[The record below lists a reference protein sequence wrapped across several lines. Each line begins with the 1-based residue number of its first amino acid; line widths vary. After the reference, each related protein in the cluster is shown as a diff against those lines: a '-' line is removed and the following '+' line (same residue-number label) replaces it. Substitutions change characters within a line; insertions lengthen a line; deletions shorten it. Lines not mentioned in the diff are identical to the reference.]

1 MSYNLIRNRET
12 AARLLAGRLEKYRGE
27 RGVVLAIPRGG
38 VPVAAPIARHLGLPL
53 EVTLSKKIGHPANPE
68 FAIGSVS
75 LDSVQVDARAD
86 VPQAY
91 IAAEVARI
99 REGLRQKYSLYMGN
113 KEHVPLQDRVVI
125 LVDDGVATGK
135 TLLAT
140 IDLVKKEQPRK
151 IVVAVPVAS
160 PSAYETVSSLVDE
173 VVCLLVPIGFQAVG
187 QFYEEF
193 SQVSDEQVI
202 ELLQEQEET

>member
-1 MSYNLIRNRET
+1 MSYNLIRNRGT
-12 AARLLAGRLEKYRGE
+12 AARLLAERLEKYRGE

-38 VPVAAPIARHLGLPL
+38 VPVAAPIARYLGMPL

-75 LDSVQVDARAD
+75 LDTMQVDERAD

-113 KEHVPLQDRVVI
+113 RKHVPLRDQVVI

-135 TLLAT
+135 TLLST
-140 IDLVKKEQPRK
+140 IELVKKEQPRK
-151 IVVAVPVAS
+151 IVVAVPVAP
-160 PSAYETVSSLVDE
+160 PSAYDTVSSLVDE

-202 ELLQEQEET
+202 ELLQEQE

>member
-1 MSYNLIRNRET
+1 MSYNLIRNRGT
-12 AARLLAGRLEKYRGE
+12 AARLLAERLEKYRGE

-38 VPVAAPIARHLGLPL
+38 VPVAAPIARYLGMPL

-75 LDSVQVDARAD
+75 LDTMQVDERAD

-113 KEHVPLQDRVVI
+113 RKHVPLRDRVVI

-135 TLLAT
+135 TLLST
-140 IDLVKKEQPRK
+140 IELVKKEQPRK
-151 IVVAVPVAS
+151 IVVAVPVAP
-160 PSAYETVSSLVDE
+160 PSAYDTVSSLVDE

-202 ELLQEQEET
+202 ELLQEQE

>member
-1 MSYNLIRNRET
+1 MNHNLIRNRET
-12 AARLLAGRLEKYRGE
+12 AAGLLAERLEKYRGE
-27 RGVVLAIPRGG
+27 QGVVLAIPRGG
-38 VPVAAPIARHLGLPL
+38 VPVAAPIARLLGMPL
-53 EVTLSKKIGHPANPE
+53 EITLSKKIGHPANPE

-75 LDSVQVDARAD
+75 LESVQVDARAD

-91 IAAEVARI
+91 IAAEIARI
-99 REGLRQKYSLYMGN
+99 REALRQKYSLYRGN
-113 KEHVPLQDRVVI
+113 REHIHLSDRLVI
-125 LVDDGVATGK
+125 LVDDGIATGK

-140 IDLVKKEQPRK
+140 IELVKKEHPHK

-160 PSAYETVSSLVDE
+160 PTAYDAISSLVDE
-173 VVCLLVPIGFQAVG
+173 VVCLLVPIDFQAVG

-202 ELLQEQEET
+202 RLLQEQE

>member
-12 AARLLAGRLEKYRGE
+12 AARLLAERLEKYRGQQ
-27 RGVVLAIPRGG
+27 GVVLAIPRGG
-38 VPVAAPIARHLGLPL
+38 VPVAAPIARHLGMPL

-86 VPQAY
+86 VPPAY
-91 IAAEVARI
+91 IAAEVERI

-113 KEHVPLQDRVVI
+113 RVHVPLQDRVAI
-125 LVDDGVATGK
+125 LVDDGIATGK

-173 VVCLLVPIGFQAVG
+173 VVCLLVPISFQAVG

-202 ELLQEQEET
+202 ELLQEQKED

>member
-1 MSYNLIRNRET
+1 MSYNLIRNRGT
-12 AARLLAGRLEKYRGE
+12 AARLLAERLEKYRGE

-38 VPVAAPIARHLGLPL
+38 VPVAAPIARYLGMPL

-75 LDSVQVDARAD
+75 LDTMQVDERAD

-113 KEHVPLQDRVVI
+113 RKHVPLRDRVVI

-135 TLLAT
+135 TLLST
-140 IDLVKKEQPRK
+140 IELVKKEQPRK
-151 IVVAVPVAS
+151 IVVAVPVAP
-160 PSAYETVSSLVDE
+160 PSAYDTVSSLVDE

>member
-1 MSYNLIRNRET
+1 MSYNFIRNRET
-12 AARLLAGRLEKYRGE
+12 AARLLAERLEKYRGQQ
-27 RGVVLAIPRGG
+27 GVVLAIPRGG
-38 VPVAAPIARHLGLPL
+38 VPVAAPIARHLGMPL

-75 LDSVQVDARAD
+75 LDSVQVDTRAD

-91 IAAEVARI
+91 IAAEVERI

-113 KEHVPLQDRVVI
+113 RKHVPLHDRVAI
-125 LVDDGVATGK
+125 LVDDGIATGK

-173 VVCLLVPIGFQAVG
+173 VVCLLVPISFQAVG

-202 ELLQEQEET
+202 ELLQEQKEN